1 VSLTFDFDLFGSDF
15 SCDITV
21 GGKLQI
27 YSKWDDN
34 CRITAF
40 CNFFFIIE
48 GSAVSLDESGRNF
61 FFHKKKLKN
70 DPVLNNLTIYSKMN
84 AIFKLESSK

>member
-40 CNFFFIIE
+40 CNFF
-48 GSAVSLDESGRNF
+48 L
-61 FFHKKKLKN
+61 L
-70 DPVLNNLTIYSKMN
+70 SKD
-84 AIFKLESSK
+84 LQ